1 MSLSIRA
8 ARRPPVGRRHAYDVG
23 VRTPRLLFSSAAF
36 FARPL
41 AATFRI
47 VAETGY
53 SGVEVMVTKDPA
65 SQDPAT
71 MRALAK
77 EHDLT
82 IGAIHAPSLL
92 VTRKVWGTDPIGKI
106 DRAVRV
112 AEEAEVPVVVMHP
125 PYRWQRAYRRWLDE
139 ELPQVEARTGVTV
152 AIENMFP
159 VRMGRR
165 AVTFHAN
172 QDLDDLEGLAHLVLD
187 TSHAAVAG
195 HDPIE
200 VRRRFGDRLRHVHL
214 SDNAGRGWDS
224 HLPPGEGVLDLE
236 AFCADLAR
244 SGYAH
249 AVSLEVDLRTH
260 LTDPIRLRAVM
271 VEMREHAERMLT
283 PDAPA
288 APGRGDG
295 A

>member
-1 MSLSIRA
+1 VTI
-8 ARRPPVGRRHAYDVG
+8 
-23 VRTPRLLFSSAAF
+23 TRLLFSSAAF

-53 SGVEVMVTKDPA
+53 AGVEVMVTKDPA

-125 PYRWQRAYRRWLDE
+125 PYRWQRTYRRWLDD
-139 ELPQVEARTGVTV
+139 ELPEVEARTGVTV

-165 AVTFHAN
+165 SVTFHAN
-172 QDLDDLEGLAHLVLD
+172 QDLDELEGLSHLVLD

-224 HLPPGEGVLDLE
+224 HLPPGDGVLDLG
-236 AFCADLAR
+236 AFCADLVD
-244 SGYAH
+244 SGYDH

-260 LTDPIRLRAVM
+260 LTDPIRLRTVM
-271 VEMREHAERMLT
+271 VDMREHAERMLG
-283 PDAPA
+283 PGPGPGPGA

-295 A
+295 G

>member
-1 MSLSIRA
+1 MPTMS
-8 ARRPPVGRRHAYDVG
+8 G
-23 VRTPRLLFSSAAF
+23 VPTTRLLFSSAAF

-125 PYRWQRAYRRWLDE
+125 PYRWQRAYRRWLDD

-172 QDLDDLEGLAHLVLD
+172 QDLEELEGLAHLVLD

-195 HDPIE
+195 HDPVE

-260 LTDPIRLRAVM
+260 LTDPIRLRTVM
-271 VEMREHAERMLT
+271 VEMREHAERMLS
-283 PDAPA
+283 PDAS
-288 APGRGDG
+288 APGQGTG